1 MTASTYSTLMR
12 IIAFTLA
19 ALIAVSIVL
28 QLPMYVPLL
37 LIMVALLLAGILRR
51 RVKEVMLDERNR
63 RIDERATAASYR
75 VYTILT
81 AAIALIAMVLR
92 GSLPEW
98 AFIAGQA
105 LAYSLCAL
113 MLIHL
118 AFTNY
123 YEKKL

>member
-1 MTASTYSTLMR
+1 MR

-123 YEKKL
+123 FEKKL